1 MESLIASK
9 SRCRLLSDIRHFLHK
24 INCLH
29 SMDLGFRVCG
39 MLLVGTIHTIA
50 L

>member
-9 SRCRLLSDIRHFLHK
+9 SRCRLLSVRHFLHK

-29 SMDLGFRVCG
+29 SMGLGFGVCG
-39 MLLVGTIHTIA
+39 MLVGTIHTIA